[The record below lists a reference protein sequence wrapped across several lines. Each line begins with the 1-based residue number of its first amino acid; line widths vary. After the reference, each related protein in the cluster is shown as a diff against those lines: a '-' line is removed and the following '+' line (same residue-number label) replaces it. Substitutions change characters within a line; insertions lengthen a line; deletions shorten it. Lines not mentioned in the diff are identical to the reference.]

1 MFDICSLAGK
11 IVWFDLQL
19 DKDGKSKG
27 MAICQ
32 YSHPIEAV
40 QAISM
45 LNGQRVYDRILTVKM
60 DRFEKEKDRRE
71 GELPIGLRGIGM
83 GLGANGA
90 PLADVASVI
99 SSISSNTAQSIV
111 QQTQPLSI
119 LGTNPFGNTISNPFV
134 SNNQLQQLQQ
144 QTLIQPFS
152 NDNTVAAANGLL
164 NHSFSSAIQQV
175 TNNSAFVPQQAQS
188 SGYYNGNQ
196 SNNPSS
202 GQIQS
207 LFSSKIRQPYNSNS
221 GPASILSRENGN
233 TSSGNHGN
241 HSFNSGVQSV
251 FANSNSNNGN
261 LYEASRVI
269 LIKNVGL
276 FSFKQRI
283 KIY

>member
-11 IVWFDLQL
+11 VVWFDLQL

-60 DRFEKEKDRRE
+60 DRFEKEQDRRE
-71 GELPIGLRGIGM
+71 GELPVGLRGIGM

-119 LGTNPFGNTISNPFV
+119 LGSNSFGNTISNPFV
-134 SNNQLQQLQQ
+134 SNNQLQLQQ
-144 QTLIQPFS
+144 QSLIQPFS
-152 NDNTVAAANGLL
+152 NDNAVAAANGLL
-164 NHSFSSAIQQV
+164 NHSFTSAIQQAAS
-175 TNNSAFVPQQAQS
+175 NSAFGPQQAQS
-188 SGYYNGNQ
+188 SGYYSGNQ
-196 SNNPSS
+196 INNPSG

-207 LFSSKIRQPYNSNS
+207 LFSSKIGQPYNSNS
-221 GPASILSRENGN
+221 GPTSILSRENGN

-241 HSFNSGVQSV
+241 HSFGSGVQSA
-251 FANSNSNNGN
+251 FGNSSSNSGN
-261 LYEASRVI
+261 LYEASRII
-269 LIKNVGL
+269 LIKNVC
-276 FSFKQRI
+276 FFNFKQ
-283 KIY
+283 